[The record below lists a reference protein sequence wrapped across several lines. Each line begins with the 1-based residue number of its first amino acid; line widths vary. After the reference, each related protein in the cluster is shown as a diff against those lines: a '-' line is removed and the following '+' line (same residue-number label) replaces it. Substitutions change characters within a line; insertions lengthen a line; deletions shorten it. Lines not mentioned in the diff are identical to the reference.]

1 MSLSRK
7 LGFVSLVLCLSAC
20 SPGYVMRAAYE
31 QSKILLARRPI
42 DQVVQD
48 AETVDE
54 DRRKLELVLAARAFS
69 I

>member
-1 MSLSRK
+1 
-7 LGFVSLVLCLSAC
+7 
-20 SPGYVMRAAYE
+20 MRAAYE